1 VTLAVAAGWIEAL
14 TRVIVG
20 GAFATSAIVAL
31 THWAVRAGHLQPF
44 GGWPRFVRGWSD
56 PMLKPVESRLLRAG
70 GNPQQAPWWL
80 LGAAVLGGLALLAVV
95 RWLLGLLL
103 ALWYTTQA
111 GPGALLPLVVSLA
124 FNVLQVALLA
134 RVVASW
140 FGISRYGR
148 MMRVAYA
155 LTDWLLEP
163 IQRLLPT
170 MGPFDFS
177 PLVAYLLLGLAR
189 SLVFSAFF

>member
-1 VTLAVAAGWIEAL
+1 MTLAIVAGWIEAL

-20 GAFATSAIVAL
+20 GAFVTSALVAL
-31 THWAVRAGHLQPF
+31 THWAVRAGHLPPF
-44 GGWPRFVRGWSD
+44 GAWPRFVRSWSD
-56 PMLKPVESRLLRAG
+56 PLLRPVETRLLRAG

-95 RWLLGLLL
+95 RWLLGLIL

-124 FNVLQVALLA
+124 FNVIQTALLV

-140 FGISRYGR
+140 FGLSRYGLV
-148 MMRVAYA
+148 MRVAYG

-189 SLVFSAFF
+189 NLVFNAFF